1 MRSEINWKFLF
12 FSSESWT
19 SPSRRAGPSRYWK
32 VGSWAA
38 ATRSVTTN
46 SPAAHVRFGHVD
58 LPKMTTEWHSVGQGV
73 KTSACLSH
81 WEAPK
86 SSEILPCPGSQ
97 TSFRCELN
105 CWPLQR
111 RNCKHIS
118 KAGTWQ
124 QLYEAIGQNTSLR
137 ILPILF
143 FSNSKSLPWPFFL
156 SFLQWLSNAM
166 VTQQPIQEPVPTSPQ
181 VWLQAASAYQKYT
194 TYKYTYAK
202 STYINAA

>member
-1 MRSEINWKFLF
+1 MKFQISSKNPMKSHEIRNQLEISIFY
-12 FSSESWT
+12 SSESWT

-46 SPAAHVRFGHVD
+46 SPANVRLGHVD
-58 LPKMTTEWHSVGQGV
+58 LPKMTAERHKGS
-73 KTSACLSH
+73 KHHLLKRCLSH

-124 QLYEAIGQNTSLR
+124 QLYEAIGQNTS
-137 ILPILF
+137 
-143 FSNSKSLPWPFFL
+143 
-156 SFLQWLSNAM
+156 
-166 VTQQPIQEPVPTSPQ
+166 
-181 VWLQAASAYQKYT
+181 
-194 TYKYTYAK
+194 
-202 STYINAA
+202 